1 MGLFGFGKKKKKRLE
16 EERRLEEQKR
26 LEEEKRLAEHKKQE
40 ELAKRAKIEEEKAK
54 LEEEKAKKEELA
66 AKKQVEEKK
75 QVIAEKIKEK
85 KDETPKVQKSK
96 PVTNTKNP
104 KGKYEVYPEAG
115 LFKYRLKASNGE
127 ILVVSFGYSTR
138 KGAKTGIETFKNAV
152 ETGNFEIHTD
162 KAGFSHFDLFG
173 ARGAR
178 VIAIGEFYKTLKLA
192 ESAVESVKNFASTDK
207 IIDLEEIPAVE
218 IREEIVEVPDIEEN
232 PKGKYQLL
240 KEGKSYVI
248 KLLASNSQVL
258 LVSQLYASKQTAL
271 NGLEA
276 IKKAI
281 EARNFTI
288 YKDKQNRYQYNLYT
302 ANKQLIVSGET
313 YPVKKNCLSSVQ
325 SVCRFGLQAE
335 LVEVK

>member
-26 LEEEKRLAEHKKQE
+26 IEEENRLAEQRKQE
-40 ELAKRAKIEEEKAK
+40 ELAKKAK
-54 LEEEKAKKEELA
+54 LEEAKARQEELA

-85 KDETPKVQKSK
+85 KDEVPKVQKSK
-96 PVTNTKNP
+96 PVTNAKNP

-207 IIDLEEIPAVE
+207 VIDLEEIPSAE

-232 PKGKYQLL
+232 PKGKYQLV